1 MPVWVLGIYTLAAAR
16 LTGLITDDDITST
29 ARDAV
34 LQRLPDT
41 RLGRAL
47 ADLITCQWC
56 VSIWMSALIAP
67 VAWWWSDRPWFA
79 VPALVLAMSQVTGML
94 STLGRGSSP

>member
-16 LTGLITDDDITST
+16 LTGLITTDDITST

-41 RLGRAL
+41 TFGRTL
-47 ADLITCQWC
+47 TDLITCQWC
-56 VSIWMSALIAP
+56 VSMWVGAPIA
-67 VAWWWSDRPWFA
+67 VIAWWYPTRPWFA
-79 VPALVLAMSQVTGML
+79 LPALILAISQTTGML
-94 STLGRGSSP
+94 SSLGRG